1 MSALLMEAEKID
13 YTFHGLP
20 LTKYQLNKTMTKDVI
35 AERYKWK
42 SLLRDRIVFTRTRP
56 TNPIECADVTL
67 TWRCAREPK
76 IGSLQVSFKPIIDGL
91 IEYGI
96 IKPNASIKYRFI
108 PGEWH
113 KGQINI
119 KVMGC
124 AI

>member
-1 MSALLMEAEKID
+1 
-13 YTFHGLP
+13 
-20 LTKYQLNKTMTKDVI
+20 MTKDVI

-42 SLLRDRIVFTRTRP
+42 SLLRDRIVFTRMQP
-56 TNPIECADVTL
+56 NKPIEYANVIL
-67 TWRCAREPK
+67 TWRCVREPK
-76 IGSLQVSFKPIIDGL
+76 KGSLQVSFKPIIDGL

-119 KVMGC
+119 KVKGC